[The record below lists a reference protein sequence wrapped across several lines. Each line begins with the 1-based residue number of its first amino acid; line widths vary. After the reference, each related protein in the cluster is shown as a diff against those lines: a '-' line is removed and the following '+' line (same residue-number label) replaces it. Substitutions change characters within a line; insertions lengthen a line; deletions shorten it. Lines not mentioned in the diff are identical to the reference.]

1 MTRISIKD
9 NAYKSSASAI
19 LHQWVFDYSN
29 PKNYIADNDIQ
40 IRNNCDKI
48 LGEFAKTITSQ
59 MQEIIEQVPEPTRE
73 VPFPENP
80 NKDEIAE
87 CKKALKKIESIRTKL
102 INASIPPIEKHYKS
116 DRKYLDSLVQ
126 VKSVD
131 VELFM
136 QLSELDVDKLDE
148 IEELL
153 QKRDSILSIYKVS
166 I

>member
-1 MTRISIKD
+1 MSRISLKGD
-9 NAYKSSASAI
+9 DYKSSAAAI

-29 PKNYIADNDIQ
+29 PKNYITDNDIQ

-48 LGEFAKTITSQ
+48 LGMFAKTIMSQ
-59 MQEIIEQVPEPTRE
+59 IKEMTDEIPEPTRE
-73 VPFPENP
+73 IPFPDNP
-80 NKDEIAE
+80 NKDEIAQMR
-87 CKKALKKIESIRTKL
+87 KALKKIESIRTKL

-116 DRKYLDSLVQ
+116 DSKYLDSLVQ

-131 VELFM
+131 VDLFM

-153 QKRDSILSIYKVS
+153 NKRDSILSIYRIS